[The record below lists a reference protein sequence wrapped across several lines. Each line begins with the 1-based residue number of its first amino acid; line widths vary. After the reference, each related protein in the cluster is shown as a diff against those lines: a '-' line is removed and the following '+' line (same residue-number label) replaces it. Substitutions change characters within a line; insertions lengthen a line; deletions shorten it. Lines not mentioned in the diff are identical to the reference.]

1 MSNARLAGILLVIA
15 LAGCARPPQ
24 EGPVAGASGPA
35 SVHPAGIDTKAITGS
50 IAPAVLRTE
59 LPPKTVFRPK
69 PDGTLAGRT
78 IAAATRSDIA
88 LNKGEVILTFD
99 DGPRPGS
106 TDGVLEALKL
116 YGVNATFLMVGKM
129 ADAYPKIAQRV
140 ALSGNTI
147 GTHTYDHS
155 NLANLGEEDAMA
167 DIRKGE
173 AAVSNALRPIDR
185 APSPFFRFP
194 YLAQTQFLRTSMAI
208 DHSIVLDVQIDSKDF
223 YDSTPKQVLDRTLK
237 LLDTRGSGIILFH
250 DIHARTV
257 AMLPEFLQSLQDKGY
272 SVVRLTAKGNG
283 VFDKELI
290 TAKVE

>member
-24 EGPVAGASGPA
+24 EGPVAGASAPP
-35 SVHPAGIDTKAITGS
+35 VHPAKIDTSVVTGS

-59 LPPKTVFRPK
+59 LPQKPAFLPK

-78 IAAATRSDIA
+78 IAATTRSDIA

-106 TDGVLEALKL
+106 TDGVLDALKL

-147 GTHTYDHS
+147 GTHTYDHA
-155 NLANLGEEDAMA
+155 NLANLGEEEAMA
-167 DIRKGE
+167 DVRKGE
-173 AAVSNALRPIDR
+173 VAVSNALRPVDR

-237 LLDTRGSGIILFH
+237 LLDTRGSGIVLFH

-257 AMLPEFLQSLQDKGY
+257 AMLPEFLQSLQDRGY
-272 SVVRLTAKGNG
+272 SVVRLTAKGNS

-290 TAKVE
+290 TAGVE